1 MSDRGW
7 ADTRTASATDAV
19 ASAAEKVRESAP
31 GAYDAAKNAAN
42 YVGETATEHL
52 VSMLLGT
59 ASFAFLVGY
68 LSNRRSGYD
77 EGDWQKRSRDWRR
90 YAGEMSDR
98 ARSAIPSASEADEV
112 RQYVTQTAGNH
123 PVSSLLGVGA
133 VVCLLGYLLQ
143 SR

>member
-1 MSDRGW
+1 MSDRAW

-98 ARSAIPSASEADEV
+98 ARSAAPSASEAADEV
-112 RQYVTQTAGNH
+112 RRAAGNH

-143 SR
+143 NP